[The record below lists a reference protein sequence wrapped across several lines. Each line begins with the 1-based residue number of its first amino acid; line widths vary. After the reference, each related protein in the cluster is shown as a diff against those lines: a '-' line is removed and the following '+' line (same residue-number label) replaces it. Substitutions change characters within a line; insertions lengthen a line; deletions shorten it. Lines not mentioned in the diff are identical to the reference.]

1 VYALLVNSLAQDGQ
15 LDAALAACRQGLEKF
30 PDDAELLFRLGT
42 TQLQQGQAAEAVG
55 TFKRLLILAV
65 A

>member
-1 VYALLVNSLAQDGQ
+1 M
-15 LDAALAACRQGLEKF
+15 EKF

-42 TQLQQGQAAEAVG
+42 TQLQQGQAAEAAG

-65 A
+65 AYEGIGDLGAAAQARGMDEEGA